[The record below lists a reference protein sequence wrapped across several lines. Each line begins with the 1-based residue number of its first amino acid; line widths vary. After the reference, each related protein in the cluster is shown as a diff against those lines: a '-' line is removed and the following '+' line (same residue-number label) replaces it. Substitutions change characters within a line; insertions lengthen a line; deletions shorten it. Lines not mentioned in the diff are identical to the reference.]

1 MCHVS
6 VIVCILRGERGAA
19 AVTSL
24 HCVQCSSVLGPTVRV
39 WSTSLKLTEWSKV
52 QKNSTR
58 YPIYCSWH
66 TIFSSS
72 SLDSEHCEQTAAG
85 WTEVRW
91 GGTVPGGARLPAAL
105 ICPAGESVRCWMLI
119 LACLSLAH
127 ISLYHLW
134 LLVSQQQLLRPVMW
148 PCQGFNWK
156 SIYLDTITFHSH

>member
-1 MCHVS
+1 MEAVAWGALSRTHVTRVSRYNCVSCVMCLSSSASCVE
-6 VIVCILRGERGAA
+6 RGELR
-19 AVTSL
+19 L
-24 HCVQCSSVLGPTVRV
+24 WHHCVQCSSVLGPTVRV

-52 QKNSTR
+52 QKISAR

-66 TIFSSS
+66 IIFNSR

-105 ICPAGESVRCWMLI
+105 IRPAGESVRCWVLI

-127 ISLYHLW
+127 ISLM
-134 LLVSQQQLLRPVMW
+134 VT
-148 PCQGFNWK
+148 G
-156 SIYLDTITFHSH
+156 